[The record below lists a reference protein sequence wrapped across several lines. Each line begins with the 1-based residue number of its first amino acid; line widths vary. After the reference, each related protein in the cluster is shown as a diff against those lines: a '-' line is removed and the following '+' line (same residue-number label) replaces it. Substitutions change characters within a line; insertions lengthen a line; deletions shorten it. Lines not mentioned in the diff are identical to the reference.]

1 MGSFVVA
8 ITGASGAPYGV
19 RLLQAL
25 AELGWDVDLTITG
38 PGFLVLQDELGWQ
51 LDADSPQLEGAI
63 KAYLNW
69 PQSRRLT
76 YYHWQDISGRL
87 ASGSYRTQGMIII
100 PCTMSTLSG
109 IATGRSS
116 NLVERAADVMLKE
129 GRPLVLVPRETPL
142 NQIHL
147 ENMLKLSQM
156 GVKIVPAMPAFY
168 QRPQTIDD
176 MVNFVVGRVLDILG
190 IEHQLYRRW
199 SGQIGGETD
208 AGIVS

>member
-1 MGSFVVA
+1 MGSFIVA

-19 RLLQAL
+19 RLLKAL

-51 LDADSPQLEGAI
+51 LDEESPQIEDAI
-63 KAYLNW
+63 KAYLEW
-69 PQSRRLT
+69 PFDRQLH
-76 YYHWQDISGRL
+76 YYHWQEISSRL
-87 ASGSYRTQGMIII
+87 ASGSYRSQGMIII

-129 GRPLVLVPRETPL
+129 GRPLVIVPRETPL

-147 ENMLKLSQM
+147 ENMLKLAQI
-156 GVKIVPAMPAFY
+156 GVRIVPAMPAFY

-176 MVNFVVGRVLDILG
+176 LVNFVVGRVLDTLG

-199 SGQIGGETD
+199 SGQIGG
-208 AGIVS
+208 